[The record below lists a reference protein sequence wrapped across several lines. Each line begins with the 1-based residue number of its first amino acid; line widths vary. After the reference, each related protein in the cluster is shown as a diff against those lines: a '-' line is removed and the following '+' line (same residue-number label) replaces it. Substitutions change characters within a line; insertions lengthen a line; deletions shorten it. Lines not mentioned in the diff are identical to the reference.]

1 MKPTML
7 GAAILLYLGSALV
20 FVSVPMCLRS
30 WKRVVSV
37 LVAWTTC
44 YLCWYLYSPLYE
56 GPPLIIKSAD
66 RDVELH
72 GVAAQLGDTVSCDPR
87 LVRVSDP
94 ADVVAAIATSVS
106 GTGVRV
112 AGGTHSWSGLI
123 CTNETLIMLE
133 GCDMDLQGDTLVASA
148 GCKVN
153 EAQQFLGG
161 RNRVLHGFGSIMK
174 QTLGGSI
181 MTSLHGAQFDMFTD
195 HLTALEAVLA
205 DGTATRVEGDDLKWW
220 ASSMGMLGVVTKVE
234 LTTFAYTSVRRVS
247 TFETF
252 DAAIAQL
259 ENESLHGLAM
269 TGVLESDTFF
279 VEAFVDPQPANFTK
293 LYEHDPWFVFGYDN
307 IVQPL
312 FVLFGW
318 VIRGLDIT
326 RLQFSEEDRRLELTH
341 AWSHI
346 VGYSSGSGSEYS
358 VPLRNCRAALE
369 EMRAMNAYSHV
380 YLRKVRG
387 SDAPLAF
394 AKEDSC
400 AIDPYLFYTYNYGVD
415 HEAFMERLEYIVSK
429 YEGRTHW
436 GKKWHLEYGEAVP
449 EAFKAYRNTLDPTG
463 VFMNNFTRAL
473 LNGDRFEYKP
483 LAFACRGAVWVTC
496 VWVTVALVPL
506 VFLLPTTSWN
516 RLFQISFGALAA
528 LFAWIAV
535 NIHDNKWEEGQVHGH
550 NHAGAALSVLWL
562 VLAAL
567 LLLDTMFAYKRPIW
581 VLLLR
586 GGVAAGVLVDACIKL
601 WGCDA
606 CEHGIPTLLVGV
618 ALGSQIALMAVDKPV
633 PADYKKLQQDTREP
647 RFP

>member
-1 MKPTML
+1 ML

-30 WKRVVSV
+30 WKRVVSL
-37 LVAWTTC
+37 LVTWTTC
-44 YLCWYLYSPLYE
+44 YLCWFLYSPLYE
-56 GPPLIIKSAD
+56 GPPLIMKSAD

-72 GVAAQLGDTVSCDPR
+72 GVVRNWGDTVSCTPQV
-87 LVRVSDP
+87 VRVSTRE
-94 ADVVAAIATSVS
+94 DVVAAIRTSVS

-123 CTNETLIMLE
+123 CTNETLITLE

-148 GCKVN
+148 GCRVN
-153 EAQQFLGG
+153 EVQRFLGE
-161 RNRVLHGFGSIMK
+161 RDRVLHGFGSIMK
-174 QTLGGSI
+174 QTLGGCI

-205 DGTATRVEGDDLKWW
+205 DGTTARVEGDDLKWW
-220 ASSMGMLGVVTKVE
+220 TSSMGMLGVVTKVE
-234 LTTFAYTSVRRVS
+234 LNTFAYTSVRRAS

-252 DAAIAQL
+252 DDAIAQL
-259 ENESLHGLAM
+259 ENASLHGLAI
-269 TGVLESDTFF
+269 TGVLESDTFY
-279 VEAFVDPQPANFTK
+279 VEAFSDPQPANFTK
-293 LYEHDPWFVFGYDN
+293 LYEHSKWLIFGYDN

-318 VIRGLDIT
+318 VLRELDIT
-326 RLQFSEEDRRLELTH
+326 RLQFSEHDERLELTH

-358 VPLRNCRAALE
+358 VPLRHCKAALQ

-380 YLRKVRG
+380 YIRKVRG

-400 AIDPYLFYTYNYGVD
+400 TIDPYLFYTYNYGVD
-415 HEAFMERLEYIVSK
+415 YEAFMERLEYIVTK

-436 GKKWHLEYGEAVP
+436 GKKWHLEYGDAVP
-449 EAFKAYRNTLDPTG
+449 DAFKAYRAALDPTG

-473 LNGDRFEYKP
+473 LNGERFVYKP
-483 LAFACRGAVWVTC
+483 LAFAYRGAVWVTC

-506 VFLLPTTSWN
+506 VLLLPTTSWN
-516 RLFQISFGALAA
+516 RLFQISLGALAA

-535 NIHDNKWEEGQVHGH
+535 NIHDDEPEFESS
-550 NHAGAALSVLWL
+550 LLWL
-562 VLAAL
+562 VITVL
-567 LLLDTMFAYKRPIW
+567 LLFDTLFAYKRPLW

-586 GGVAAGVLVDACIKL
+586 GGVAAGVIVDAGIKL

-606 CEHGIPTLLVGV
+606 CEHGIPTFLVGV
-618 ALGSQIALMAVDKPV
+618 ALGAQIALMAVDKPV
-633 PADYKKLQQDTREP
+633 SADYERLRDQREP
-647 RFP
+647 RFPI